1 MLMGMPAA
9 ARAAAFSVNP
19 TQIHLSSTTTSRLLT
34 LRNESGEV
42 IRFQLSAFR
51 WAQDPDGQMQLT
63 PTTDVVFYPELLM
76 LAPGEER
83 RVRIGVTAR
92 PGAVEQTYRVFVQ
105 ELPPLEGSAQAGGV
119 AVLTR
124 MGIPIFVEPPK
135 RAAQAQLRDAALEG
149 RRLSFAIA
157 NSGTVHFVPERIQV
171 RGLDAAGAVGFEHA
185 LNGWYILAGG
195 YQRFQVELPAELCP
209 SIASLAI
216 EARIGNAT
224 LSERISKPA
233 AACSP

>member
-1 MLMGMPAA
+1 MLVGMPAA
-9 ARAAAFSVNP
+9 ARAATFSVNP
-19 TQIHLSSTTTSRLLT
+19 TQIHLSPSTTSRLLT
-34 LRNESGEV
+34 LRNESGQV
-42 IRFQLSAFR
+42 IRFQLSAFQ

-92 PGAVEQTYRVFVQ
+92 AGTVEKTYRVFVQ
-105 ELPPLEGSAQAGGV
+105 ELPPLEGSEQAGGV

-124 MGIPIFVEPPK
+124 MGIPIFLEPPK

-149 RRLSFAIA
+149 RRLSFALA
-157 NSGTVHFVPERIQV
+157 NSGTVHFVPERIHV
-171 RGLDAAGAVGFEHA
+171 RGLDAAGAMRFEHE

-195 YQRFQVELPAELCP
+195 HQRFWVELPVELCA

-216 EARIGNAT
+216 EARIGDAT
-224 LSERISKPA
+224 LSERVARPA